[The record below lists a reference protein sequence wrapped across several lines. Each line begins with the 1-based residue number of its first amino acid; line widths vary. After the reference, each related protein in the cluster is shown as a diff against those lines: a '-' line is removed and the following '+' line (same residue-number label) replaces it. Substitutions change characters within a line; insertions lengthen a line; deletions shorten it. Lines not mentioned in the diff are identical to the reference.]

1 MRKNRFFFCFF
12 PLFCFGMWYNKGR
25 NNRKGLQ
32 RMRIL
37 ALGDIVGSVTVG
49 YLEKT
54 LWSFRD
60 GNKIDFVI
68 ANGENAAEIRGINA
82 AEAGRLFAAGV
93 DALTLGNHAFG
104 QKDLIPLLESDPRII
119 RPANYPA
126 AAPGAGYTVL
136 NLSGWR
142 ILCINLCGRAFMDA
156 FADPFET
163 VEKILAREA
172 GRYDLSVL
180 DFHAEA
186 TSEKWALARAFD
198 GKIDVMYGTH
208 THVTTADEQI
218 LPGGSRW
225 QTDLGMSG
233 PTGGVIGTDSAAV
246 INRFRTLLPGRF
258 AVADGPVEIHGTV
271 FDLPDG
277 APRRVVF

>member
-1 MRKNRFFFCFF
+1 
-12 PLFCFGMWYNKGR
+12 
-25 NNRKGLQ
+25 
-32 RMRIL
+32 MRIL

-49 YLEKT
+49 YLEQT
-54 LWSFRD
+54 LWNFR
-60 GNKIDFVI
+60 NREKIDFVI

-82 AEAGRLFAAGV
+82 GEARRLLDAGV
-93 DALTLGNHAFG
+93 DALTLGNHTYG
-104 QKDLIPLLESDPRII
+104 QKDLMPLLESDPRII

-126 AAPGAGYTVL
+126 SAPGSGHTVL

-142 ILCINLCGRAFMDA
+142 VLCINVCGRVFMDA

-180 DFHAEA
+180 DIHAEA

-198 GKIDVMYGTH
+198 GKINVMYGTH

-233 PTGGVIGTDSAAV
+233 PVGGVIGTDSACV
-246 INRFRTLLPGRF
+246 INRFRTLMPARF
-258 AVADGPVEIHGTV
+258 EVASGAIRVCATV
-271 FDLPDG
+271 FDTDKKRPE
-277 APRRVVF
+277 RVVF

>member
-1 MRKNRFFFCFF
+1 
-12 PLFCFGMWYNKGR
+12 
-25 NNRKGLQ
+25 
-32 RMRIL
+32 MRIL

-82 AEAGRLFAAGV
+82 AEAGRLFEAGV

-142 ILCINLCGRAFMDA
+142 ILCINLCGRVFMDA

-180 DFHAEA
+180 DIHAEA

-233 PTGGVIGTDSAAV
+233 PVGGVIGTDSVCV